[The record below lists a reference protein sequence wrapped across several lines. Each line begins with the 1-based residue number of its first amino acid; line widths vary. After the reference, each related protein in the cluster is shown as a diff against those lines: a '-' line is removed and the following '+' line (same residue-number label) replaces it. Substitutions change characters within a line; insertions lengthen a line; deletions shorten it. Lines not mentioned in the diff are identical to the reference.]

1 VRIGSHTYDAIAGE
15 ERFQMMKI
23 VATFNVPYY
32 EYEVDGYQARQV
44 TSQLEKSEGVESV
57 QFLKAVEGTPR
68 FALEIACADETI
80 ESVSAHANQIMGQY
94 ASYISDLAIRTFR
107 QLA

>member
-1 VRIGSHTYDAIAGE
+1 
-15 ERFQMMKI
+15 MMKI

-44 TSQLEKSEGVESV
+44 TSQLERAEGVETV
-57 QFLKAVEGTPR
+57 QFLKAVEGKPR
-68 FALEIACADETI
+68 FALEIECEDETI
-80 ESVSAHANQIMGQY
+80 ESVSAEANRIMQQY
-94 ASYISDLAIRTFR
+94 ASYIADLAIRTFR